1 MGIGGQMT
9 RLSEEKQERIIEAVR
24 QGLEGDAAVEFLH
37 ESGFAMSRAGIARHL
52 KALGGWARIGDLIEQ
67 GKTNVEIV
75 AICSPQRKTSSKAEP
90 SQGELFGPEKPVAS
104 PDLADAR
111 RAEMFETRKMA
122 IKVPAD
128 LYEAIRL
135 AAKAE
140 GKSQNQLIVDALTAA
155 LSQIPQQPVE

>member
-1 MGIGGQMT
+1 MT

-37 ESGFAMSRAGIARHL
+37 ECGFAMSRAGIARHL
-52 KALGGWARIGDLIEQ
+52 RALGGWARIGDLIEQ
-67 GKTNVEIV
+67 GKSNFEILS
-75 AICSPQRKTSSKAEP
+75 ICAPHAEPGNHTEP

-104 PDLADAR
+104 PDLAAAR
-111 RAEMFETRKMA
+111 RAEWFETRKMA

-135 AAKAE
+135 AGRVRRA
-140 GKSQNQLIVDALTAA
+140 S
-155 LSQIPQQPVE
+155 